1 MLTSILPGRI
11 RARLEPGFPES
22 ALQAL
27 RDALGQT
34 VTGVALEHNPRSN
47 GLLITYP
54 PGPGHDLAVR
64 KALEEHLTPAA
75 RCARKVPAWPSMRTV
90 KQGMAASLGLALA
103 SLALRSERA
112 HAWAGGA
119 FAALLARHLY
129 VYRKRLFK

>member
-11 RARLEPGFPES
+11 RARLEPGFPEH

-27 RDALGQT
+27 RAALGEA
-34 VTGVALEHNPRSN
+34 VTGVTLKHNPRSN
-47 GLLITYP
+47 SLLITYP
-54 PGPGHDLAVR
+54 PGPGHDRAVR
-64 KALEEHLTPAA
+64 KTLEERLAPAA
-75 RCARKVPAWPSMRTV
+75 PCAKRSLAWPSMRSV
-90 KQGMAASLGLALA
+90 KRGMAASLGLALA
-103 SLALRSERA
+103 ALALRNERA